1 MNAPLFRETL
11 LTALEFMPRHRARTK
26 RGATLTL
33 DSFLEEGRWLKDLSP
48 SALDLVLMG
57 HRYAHLFRDE
67 LRAFHDG
74 TLKPALLED
83 LLQVLFAALLS
94 RDRTGPHVLVNE
106 GVEAS
111 KKAFGLQT
119 ASFVNAFLRSTLRK
133 LPELQAR
140 IEAHPESLIG
150 GKLAER
156 WQSEPDLLRT
166 LGAAVVERPPAGISS
181 FDAEGRF
188 ERRSIGDFREGKL
201 LQAMD
206 VGSWMLMRWVVGSLS
221 SGSAEGIPPP
231 PGSSGTARRRAKSAG
246 GESLSTLKVTLAP
259 ESAPAV
265 PSTKLRIL
273 DACAAPGGKTL
284 AFWTLAQKAGLH
296 PQLLAVEANARRL
309 NLLRNNLKRW
319 KLENDIAS
327 FLHTWGA
334 TPAPESNES
343 SSSSSASQDGALAP
357 ELAVPFDLI
366 LADLPCTGSGT
377 LHTRPDLL
385 EVDIGERLDS
395 LAPLQEKILLDLQ
408 TRLTPNSTLIVSI
421 CSVDPEEI
429 ANIGRVLGGREPDFQ
444 SWTAV
449 SDALQSGDTS
459 LPQDTPLP
467 EGIVA
472 WRIHFQR

>member
-1 MNAPLFRETL
+1 
-11 LTALEFMPRHRARTK
+11 MPRHRARTK

-57 HRYAHLFRDE
+57 HRYAHLFQAE
-67 LRAFHDG
+67 MRAFHEG
-74 TLKPALLED
+74 ALKPPLLED

-111 KKAFGLQT
+111 KQAFGHQT
-119 ASFVNAFLRSTLRK
+119 ASFVNAFLRGVLRK

-140 IEAHPESLIG
+140 IEEHPESLIG
-150 GKLAER
+150 GTLADR
-156 WQSEPDLLRT
+156 WADEPELLRT
-166 LGAAVVERPPAGISS
+166 LGAAVVERPPTGISS
-181 FDAEGRF
+181 FDTEGRF
-188 ERRSIGDFREGKL
+188 ERRSIGDFREGQT

-206 VGSWMLMRWVVGSLS
+206 VGSWMLMRWVVDALPTS
-221 SGSAEGIPPP
+221 E
-231 PGSSGTARRRAKSAG
+231 
-246 GESLSTLKVTLAP
+246 
-259 ESAPAV
+259 
-265 PSTKLRIL
+265 LRIL

-284 AFWTLAQKAGLH
+284 AFWTLAKKAGIA
-296 PQLLAVEANARRL
+296 PELLAVEANSRRL

-319 KLENDIAS
+319 KLENDIATY
-327 FLHTWGA
+327 LHSWGTTSSPTSKDSLPA
-334 TPAPESNES
+334 LEVTAAPTPTSHGVALGRSQTSESET
-343 SSSSSASQDGALAP
+343 P
-357 ELAVPFDLI
+357 TELTAPFDLI

-385 EVDIGERLDS
+385 EVDIGERLHA
-395 LAPLQEKILLDLQ
+395 LAPLQEKILCDLQ
-408 TRLTPNSTLIVSI
+408 TRLKPKGTLIVSI

-429 ANIGRVLGGREPDFQ
+429 ANIGRVLGGRAPDFQ

-449 SDALQSGDTS
+449 SDALQNGDTS

-472 WRIHFQR
+472 WRVRFQR